1 MSTDKLQV
9 SEEESRR
16 VAEESRETSWKNP
29 SFMKELFLGNFRFD
43 LIHPYP
49 ERTEWRPEFEEFFK
63 ICYILKNLEAEKR
76 E

>member
-16 VAEESRETSWKNP
+16 VAEESREVTWKNP

-43 LIHPYP
+43 LIH
-49 ERTEWRPEFEEFFK
+49 
-63 ICYILKNLEAEKR
+63 
-76 E
+76 